1 MKRKVDK
8 EAIRAAQREAYLTA
22 WKDANPD
29 HALPDIEYH
38 AGWWRLRPDW
48 HETGWNY
55 RTADLLEMTRSL
67 EKMAVRK

>member
-22 WKDANPD
+22 WRDSHPGAD
-29 HALPDIEYH
+29 LPDLRYEN
-38 AGWWRLRPDW
+38 GWWHFDPLHVYGIR
-48 HETGWNY
+48 H
-55 RTADLLEMTRSL
+55 RTSKLLEMTRSL